1 MEKAKIGSKRQG
13 ALASFIAVL
22 VSFILSWLLIITISP
37 TDAPQ
42 GFPISALGVLL
53 AAFFIPLLWWRNRAG
68 FIGAI
73 GIGVF
78 GLIGWVGFTLPSVI
92 SGRIPP
98 QVAPFVIVGTIF
110 SLSLIYF
117 SVMAWREKPAG

>member
-1 MEKAKIGSKRQG
+1 MMPLEKPQWMQG

-42 GFPISALGVLL
+42 GIPISALGVLL

-68 FIGAI
+68 FIG
-73 GIGVF
+73 
-78 GLIGWVGFTLPSVI
+78 
-92 SGRIPP
+92 
-98 QVAPFVIVGTIF
+98 TI
-110 SLSLIYF
+110 
-117 SVMAWREKPAG
+117 K